1 MIKFKV
7 GDKVRIKQWLDMPEE
22 LKYNYGMN
30 TYGIGYVGIVDKFV
44 EQTKN
49 VNGYDIILNIDH
61 FLDKGANRH
70 HFAFEPEL
78 EPFVKVGEQLL
89 LFDL

>member
-7 GDKVRIKQWLDMPEE
+7 GDKVRIKQWLDMPER
-22 LKYNYGMN
+22 LQYDYGIN
-30 TYGIGYVGIVDKFV
+30 TYNIGGIGVIDKIEEVYDGINIYKVIFN
-44 EQTKN
+44 EN
-49 VNGYDIILNIDH
+49 DIIP
-61 FLDKGANRH
+61 
-70 HFAFEPEL
+70 AFEPEL